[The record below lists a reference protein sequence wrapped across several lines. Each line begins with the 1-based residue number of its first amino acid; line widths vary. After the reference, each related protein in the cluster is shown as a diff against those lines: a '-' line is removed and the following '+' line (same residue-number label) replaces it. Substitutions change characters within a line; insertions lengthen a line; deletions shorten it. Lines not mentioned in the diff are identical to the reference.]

1 MNKEIKTY
9 CFDIDGTIC
18 QNTYGKYE
26 LAKPI
31 EERIKFINELYK
43 KGCEIIMFTARGST
57 TNIDWTNFTKKQLE
71 KWGLKYTKLIL
82 GKPYAEIF
90 IDDKGVEADQFFDD
104 KLGKIKKSNKN
115 YFSKI
120 SENFSLLH
128 NDQVIYEK
136 IDLLA
141 SEIANS
147 FKKGGKLIFAGN
159 GGSFADAQHISAEF
173 TSKLKKDR
181 EPLPSILLGANSS
194 SITAIGNDYGFNKV
208 FSRELEG
215 LAKKNDI
222 LISITTSGESQNI
235 YELIKSAN
243 EIPIKNW
250 CLTSH
255 KNSKCSRI
263 TNTIRTPEKVN
274 EVANIQELH
283 IAIGHLL
290 CMQTEYYFYK

>member
-18 QNTYGKYE
+18 QNTFGKYE

-31 EERIKFINELYK
+31 KERIQFINKLFES
-43 KGCEIIMFTARGST
+43 GCEIIMFTARGST
-57 TNIDWTNFTKKQLE
+57 TDIDWTDFTKKQLN
-71 KWGLKYTKLIL
+71 KWGLKYSKLLL

-90 IDDKGVEADQFFDD
+90 IDDKGIEANSFFDNNSTD
-104 KLGKIKKSNKN
+104 LDNN
-115 YFSKI
+115 YFSKTAR
-120 SENFSLLH
+120 NFSLLH
-128 NDQVIYEK
+128 SDRTIYTK
-136 IDLLA
+136 INLLA
-141 SEIANS
+141 KDIANC
-147 FKKGGKLIFAGN
+147 FKSGGKLIFAGN

-181 EPLPSILLGANSS
+181 DSLPSILLGSNSS
-194 SITAIGNDYGFNKV
+194 AITAIGNDYGFDKV
-208 FSRELEG
+208 FSREFEG

-243 EIPIKNW
+243 KIPIKNW
-250 CLTSH
+250 CLTSN
-255 KNSKCSRI
+255 KISKCSKI
-263 TNTIRTPEKVN
+263 TNTITTPKN
-274 EVANIQELH
+274 INDVANIQELH

-290 CMQTEYYFYK
+290 CIRSEYYFLN